1 MRISD
6 WSSDVC
12 SSDLRRL
19 PCSTVRRSFSKCI
32 ISVPHCGQLEG
43 IMVSSE
49 DDRSCNS
56 VITAPA
62 LSALTVMA
70 SVETLK
76 KMLDPLVDAH
86 ERGSS
91 GRGAGPER
99 RATLPFAPPLYHSD
113 SRALLHQLQSLR
125 RPQLNCAPEPRTAR
139 KSKRLNYSHE
149 CASRMPPSA

>member
-76 KMLDPLVDAH
+76 KMLDPLVDRSEEH
-86 ERGSS
+86 TSE
-91 GRGAGPER
+91 
-99 RATLPFAPPLYHSD
+99 
-113 SRALLHQLQSLR
+113 LQSLMR
-125 RPQLNCAPEPRTAR
+125 ISYAVFCLKKKKPKNNQ
-139 KSKRLNYSHE
+139 
-149 CASRMPPSA
+149 

>member
-1 MRISD
+1 MI
-6 WSSDVC
+6 
-12 SSDLRRL
+12 RRPPGSTRTDTLLPYTTLFRSL

-32 ISVPHCGQLEG
+32 ISVPQCGQLEG
-43 IMVSSE
+43 IMLYAE
-49 DDRSCNS
+49 DDRSCKS

-99 RATLPFAPPLYHSD
+99 CATLPFAPPLYHSD

-125 RPQLNCAPEPRTAR
+125 RTELNRPPEQRTR
-139 KSKRLNYSHE
+139 TSQMIKLLTSYG
-149 CASRMPPSA
+149 P

>member
-1 MRISD
+1 
-6 WSSDVC
+6 
-12 SSDLRRL
+12 
-19 PCSTVRRSFSKCI
+19 
-32 ISVPHCGQLEG
+32 
-43 IMVSSE
+43 MVSSE

-113 SRALLHQLQSLR
+113 SRALLHPLQSLR
-125 RPQLNCAPEPRTAR
+125 RPELNRAPAQRTR
-139 KSKRLNYSHE
+139 PSPMIKIGR
-149 CASRMPPSA
+149 ASWRERVCQYVKK

>member
-1 MRISD
+1 MI
-6 WSSDVC
+6 
-12 SSDLRRL
+12 RRPPGSTRTDTLLPYTTLFRSL

-76 KMLDPLVDAH
+76 KMLDPLVDAQ
-86 ERGSS
+86 
-91 GRGAGPER
+91 
-99 RATLPFAPPLYHSD
+99 D
-113 SRALLHQLQSLR
+113 
-125 RPQLNCAPEPRTAR
+125 R
-139 KSKRLNYSHE
+139 KSTRLNSSHYS
-149 CASRMPPSA
+149 ATSMPSSACKKKKQKK

>member
-1 MRISD
+1 
-6 WSSDVC
+6 
-12 SSDLRRL
+12 
-19 PCSTVRRSFSKCI
+19 
-32 ISVPHCGQLEG
+32 
-43 IMVSSE
+43 MVSSE

-86 ERGSS
+86 ESGSS

-99 RATLPFAPPLYHSD
+99 RATLPFAHPPSHSD
-113 SRALLHQLQSLR
+113 PSALLPQPQSLR
-125 RPQLNCAPEPRTAR
+125 RPEITR
-139 KSKRLNYSHE
+139 
-149 CASRMPPSA
+149 PPDPTTGTSPTPQ